1 MLQKSSR
8 CHPTR
13 VLTRLFNCSKCKK
26 GFTTA
31 KAALKHEK
39 DHHGED
45 GKPFKCKLCQVKF
58 SHSWAVTNHLRKGRC
73 KGSQIISWEKLNLC
87 SANILRSHLLPKNKL
102 HDLHV
107 TNKRFLIETFLLFP
121 QVIILS
127 TYYCTWCFYTNFDR
141 KRMLSYISNHVSTA
155 FTSKTFCVPW
165 STKG

>member
-13 VLTRLFNCSKCKK
+13 VLTRLFNCTKCKK

-39 DHHGED
+39 DHHSED

-73 KGSQIISWEKLNLC
+73 KGSQTISWGMLNLC
-87 SANILRSHLLPKNKL
+87 SANMLRSHLLPKNKL

-107 TNKRFLIETFLLFP
+107 TNERFLIETFLLLP

-127 TYYCTWCFYTNFDR
+127 TYYCTWCFYTNFGP
-141 KRMLSYISNHVSTA
+141 KRLLAYILTHVSTA
-155 FTSKTFCVPW
+155 FTSKAFRVPW
-165 STKG
+165 FTKG

>member
-13 VLTRLFNCSKCKK
+13 VLTRLFNCTKCKK
-26 GFTTA
+26 GFTTT

-73 KGSQIISWEKLNLC
+73 KGSQIISWEMLNLC

-107 TNKRFLIETFLLFP
+107 TNERFLIKTFLLLP
-121 QVIILS
+121 QFIILS
-127 TYYCTWCFYTNFDR
+127 TYLHLVFLYQFWPKANACIYF
-141 KRMLSYISNHVSTA
+141 SNHVSTA
-155 FTSKTFCVPW
+155 FTSKGFCVP
-165 STKG
+165 